1 MFLLR
6 RDWLTPRK
14 ADLIRVSLGVWIG
27 VRVIY
32 VGIVLRGSG
41 LQ

>member
-1 MFLLR
+1 MCLLQAVIG
-6 RDWLTPRK
+6 LHPETPPYEGR
-14 ADLIRVSLGVWIG
+14 ARVWIG